1 MEETLASS
9 MDVESS
15 PGAENVMFH
24 TATILAATAP
34 TTRAFD
40 DEPPLFAS
48 SSLTLE
54 SRSLLERNP
63 PPPLPI
69 LRRSERLKMRERGE
83 NEKESF
89 AVESITHAEL
99 LTV

>member
-9 MDVESS
+9 MDVELS

-63 PPPLPI
+63 PLNDAI
-69 LRRSERLKMRERGE
+69 CNL
-83 NEKESF
+83 
-89 AVESITHAEL
+89 ITFKKYNN
-99 LTV
+99 VDV